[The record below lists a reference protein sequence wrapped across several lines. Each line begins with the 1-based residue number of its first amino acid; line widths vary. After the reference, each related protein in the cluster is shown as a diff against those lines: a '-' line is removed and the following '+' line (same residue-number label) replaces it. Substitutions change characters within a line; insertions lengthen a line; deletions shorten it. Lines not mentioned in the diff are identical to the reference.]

1 MVMIFGIFMTSILSE
16 LNDCWV
22 YLQEYVDIT
31 KLTSFGTRA
40 RARYFLEFTSRS
52 DILVLPDIL
61 RWTTKHHIPV
71 FFLWW
76 WSNTLFATDCFE
88 GLIILNH
95 SKGKQSLGDNRFSL
109 VSGEMVSSWSIEMTR
124 SGIPTLMPW
133 IGLPGTVGGAVV
145 GNAGCFGLETSDI
158 LKSAEI
164 LDIYTWQV
172 RQYSVEEFAYAY
184 RSSLLK
190 SHPELFILS
199 AIFDLTPPDHEIID
213 ARIHRKTK
221 QPGWRSCG
229 SFFKNPS
236 PQYAGALLESVWA
249 KSYSCGGVAISQS
262 HANFFINDGT
272 ATWQQ
277 IIALALHV
285 RSLVYSKYSISLHH
299 EVVIVGTHGIT
310 TLSHYETS
318 KISLPTVSS
327 IA

>member
-1 MVMIFGIFMTSILSE
+1 MLSIISDLRS
-16 LNDCWV
+16 LWINV
-22 YLQEYVDIT
+22 QEFADISG
-31 KLTSFGTRA
+31 LTSFRTTSS
-40 RARYFLEFTSRS
+40 ARYLVRLESRE
-52 DILVLPDIL
+52 DILKLPNIL
-61 RWTTKHHIPV
+61 SLAHDLNIPV

-88 GLIILNH
+88 WIIILNEY
-95 SKGKQSLGDNRFSL
+95 KGKESLWLSQWCL
-109 VSGEMVSSWSIEMTR
+109 ASGEMVSPWSIEVTR

-172 RQYSVEEFAYAY
+172 RQYSVEELEYVY
-184 RSSLLK
+184 RYSLLK
-190 SHPELFILS
+190 SHPELFVLS

-213 ARIHRKTK
+213 ARIHRKIK
-221 QPGWRSCG
+221 QPGGRSCG

-249 KSYSCGGVAISQS
+249 KLYSCGGVAISQS

-277 IIALALHV
+277 IISLALHV
-285 RSLVYSKYSISLHH
+285 HSLVYTQYSISLHH

-310 TLSHYETS
+310 NLSHYETS
-318 KISLPTVSS
+318 KISLPAVSS